1 MKKVLPIIILLFS
14 AINIYSQYKGGVGD
28 GHSSDI
34 TTNISKIVINAGS
47 DVTIC
52 GADTVTI
59 GTPAGANKTYSW
71 TRLGSPTILANTA
84 IYKFYAS
91 TLGIH
96 KYILKVD
103 SMFCSVYD
111 TVIVRVDSPMSQLSV
126 STGYIANTSTTIPY
140 TPTPLRDNCWKVI
153 QTPNIPNFR
162 LPTDIVPYPSYV
174 VLGSP
179 SYNSASVSDSRL
191 ADGNYISPNPSA
203 NAGMNLTPELP
214 VVFQRSFSISN
225 NGNLRIIGE
234 LLADNYAELYLDN
247 ILIKAQSA
255 AQYTTNFLNP
265 MPIDTILSINAGVHN
280 LKINLRNSSNTD
292 PLGVRFSG
300 LLTSC
305 NTNILDDNCYA
316 APPTV
321 SAGPDQVICMG
332 DSVLIGTPGDVG
344 TSYSW
349 AILNGATFSTGH
361 SQIKVA
367 PATTTTYVL
376 TGTNSGGTQSDN
388 VTVTVN
394 PKPDATISGIANVCT
409 DAVYYYS
416 VPNVPG
422 NVYEWSVSG
431 GVIQAGIN
439 NRYEVRIHWGSVGQ
453 GSLSVKVTNQYPCV
467 SETTLSITINPP
479 PTAAI
484 SYPNPL
490 CAEVR
495 TVNVTQTG
503 QSGGF
508 YSATPYDLFIDMNTG
523 AISIT
528 NTTIGTYTIT
538 YEVENGICSNL
549 VTTQIIINSI
559 PASPVISATN
569 TCAGGIGQGTISTST
584 STSGVSYQLFNNSD
598 NSTIGMPLSGNGE
611 ALIWD
616 ALSVG
621 TYYVIA
627 TDLGTNCNSSKSNNA
642 IISNYPSP
650 IATLSSDDADN
661 TICNEETITFTAGG
675 GVNYEFFIN
684 AVSQGTPSTTNT
696 LTINNPINGQ
706 VIKAKVYDS
715 NGCTAESSEIIIT
728 VAPAPQAIATPTTQE
743 ICNGATTAITLSSV
757 GNPTGITYSWTA
769 SKISGTVNGYSS
781 GSGTTIAQILTNTGS
796 IPAIVRYAVV
806 SKIGVCLGDT
816 TFVNIVVNPKPNAIA
831 TPTAQTICSG
841 GSTSI
846 TISTTG
852 TPSGISYSWTA
863 KNISGNVSGFA
874 AGNGSTISQVLTN
887 TGITQAIVRYAIV
900 PKVGTCL
907 GDTIFADVTIN
918 PKPSAIATPTA
929 QTICSGEATAIN
941 LSTNV
946 SGLTVNYSWTAKV
959 VSGNVSGFANAN
971 GSNISQ
977 TLTNTGNTSAIV
989 RYAIVAKLGTC
1000 SGDTTFV
1007 EITINP
1013 KPNAIA
1019 TPQSQT
1025 INNGGK
1031 TNIAINSGVADPS
1044 LTFSWTAQI
1053 LSGNVSG
1060 FANANGNI
1068 IAQTLTNS
1076 GTTSAIVRYAI
1087 VPKLGTCYGD
1097 TVYVDITI
1105 NPTADVIIQQNTD
1118 AICNGG
1124 TTDIRL
1130 STNSTSTNVSYSWV
1144 ASIVSG
1150 AESGQLNG
1158 SGSIIAQTLTHIGLT
1173 PSIIRYTITPTIDG
1187 LSGRA
1192 AIANVTVYP
1201 TPIFTISPTS
1211 QTINSGETSNIILST
1226 EISGTDLSY
1235 EWTAK
1240 QISGTANGFEDGNGS
1255 GSIISQKLIN
1265 IGSIPAIVQYTITPR
1280 IANCLGTPKIINV
1293 TINPI
1298 FNAIATPTTQTICS
1312 GEITSIKL
1320 SSNINETGI
1329 IYTWVATKISGSIE
1343 GYSNGTGDKIT
1354 QALTN
1359 TGTTPAKV
1367 SYEITPKLG
1376 ELTGT
1381 PIKVEIIVL
1390 PPATVSVS
1398 PTSQTISSGNE
1409 CNIALSSAVSGIEV
1423 LYEWTSNCPSI
1434 NVSGYSNGSGNKIIQ
1449 ILTNSGN
1456 KPETVQYTITPKVG
1470 NCLGTSKTVDVT
1482 INPKADVNVWQ
1493 ESDAI
1498 CNGGTTNIKLSTK
1511 VSGATVTFSWT
1522 AMAQSNEVSGYSNGS
1537 GESINHTLVNTGTT
1551 PQTVRYTIA
1560 PTIDGVIGNAVVAD
1574 VTVYPTPKVVF
1585 TPKSQTIANGH
1596 KCDILL
1602 TSNVSD
1608 ANVSFVWEA
1617 ESISGSVVGHS
1628 DSTGNTIAQTLTN
1641 LGNTP
1646 TIVRYRIIPNIE
1658 GCLGVPDSVDI
1669 TVNPQPKVNIQN
1681 LSDTICH
1688 DGITN
1693 IKLSTPISGVEV
1705 SYSWTASSISDKI
1718 SGYTDGTGDV
1728 ISDALINTDNAP
1740 GKVIYAITP
1749 VIDGVSGTVVSTEV
1763 VVYPKPTAIATPK
1776 EQRIATG
1783 QECTI
1788 NISTGIKDADVLYS
1802 WKATCISGDASGYSD
1817 GSGKSIIQQL
1827 TNSGTTAAI
1836 VRYTITPF
1844 IGACIGD
1851 PIKVNVSIDPEI
1863 QPAKY
1868 HVALDTVKV
1877 QLESKTKLNLKL
1889 LSSENLISDGT
1900 AKQFKARISFNSS
1913 MMKPLFDYSIPEW
1926 QSCTKSYRTVE
1937 FNGSTDKSNGL
1948 LAELPF
1954 ETNLGNDTVSNVII
1968 ESVVWSDV
1976 QGEVIAKLDN
1986 GRVEFLGICYE
1997 NGTRLFEPSDP
2008 VLINKV
2014 SPNPAHDRIEIEFT
2028 LIENDKTELIIMNML
2043 GEVVKTIPIA
2053 SNSLGTKSVSISLDN
2068 LSQGQYMIILKTP
2081 TIRDE
2086 RLIKIVR

>member
-59 GTPAGANKTYSW
+59 GTAAGVNKTYSW

-191 ADGNYISPNPSA
+191 ADGHYISPNPSA

-305 NTNILDDNCYA
+305 NTSILDDNCYA

-332 DSVLIGTPGDVG
+332 DSVLIGTPGDAA

-367 PATTTTYVL
+367 PAATTTYVL

-422 NVYEWSVSG
+422 NVYEWSVNG

-453 GSLSVKVTNQYPCV
+453 GSLSVKVTNQYSCV

-490 CAEVR
+490 CAEDR

-508 YSATPYDLFIDMNTG
+508 YSATPYDLAIDMNTG

-528 NTTIGTYTIT
+528 NSTIGTYTIT

-559 PASPVISATN
+559 PVSPVISATN
-569 TCAGGIGQGTISTST
+569 TCAGGMGQGTISTST
-584 STSGVSYQLFNNSD
+584 STSEVSYQLFNNSD
-598 NSTIGMPLSGNGE
+598 NSTIGMPLSGNGGVLVWE
-611 ALIWD
+611 SLNA
-616 ALSVG
+616 G

-627 TDLGTNCNSSKSNNA
+627 SDLGTNCNSSKSNNA

-650 IATLSSDDADN
+650 IATISSNDADN
-661 TICNEETITFTAGG
+661 TICNSETITFTAGG

-684 AVSQGTPSTTNT
+684 DISQGTPSSTNT
-696 LTINNPINGQ
+696 FTISSPINGQ
-706 VIKAKVYDS
+706 AIKVKVYDS
-715 NGCTAESSEIIIT
+715 NGCTAESSDIIVT

-743 ICNGATTAITLSSV
+743 ICNGAITAITLSSV

-769 SKISGTVNGYSS
+769 RLISGTVNGFSSSS
-781 GSGTTIAQILTNTGS
+781 GNTITQTLTNTGS
-796 IPAIVRYAVV
+796 IPGTVRYAVV

-841 GSTSI
+841 ESTALA
-846 TISTTG
+846 ISTTG

-874 AGNGSTISQVLTN
+874 AGSGSTISQVLTN

-907 GDTIFADVTIN
+907 GDTIFADVTVN

-941 LSTNV
+941 ISTNV

-959 VSGNVSGFANAN
+959 VSGNVSGFANAS

-977 TLTNTGNTSAIV
+977 TLTNTGNTVAIV
-989 RYAIVAKLGTC
+989 RYAIVAKIGAC
-1000 SGDTTFV
+1000 SGDTAFV
-1007 EITINP
+1007 DITINP

-1031 TNIAINSGVADPS
+1031 TNIAITSGVSDPS
-1044 LTFSWTAQI
+1044 LTFTWTAQLI
-1053 LSGNVSG
+1053 SGTASGCTPSSGNL
-1060 FANANGNI
+1060 

-1076 GTTSAIVRYAI
+1076 GANAAIVRYAI
-1087 VPKLGTCYGD
+1087 VPKIGSCLGD
-1097 TVYVDITI
+1097 IVYVDITI

-1150 AESGQLNG
+1150 AESGQLSG

-1173 PSIIRYTITPTIDG
+1173 PSIVRYTITPTIDG
-1187 LSGRA
+1187 ILGRA

-1201 TPIFTISPTS
+1201 TPTFTVSPTS
-1211 QTINSGETSNIILST
+1211 QTISSGEKCNFTLSSENYGTNIT
-1226 EISGTDLSY
+1226 Y
-1235 EWTAK
+1235 EWTVK
-1240 QISGTANGFEDGNGS
+1240 QISGTANGFEDGS

-1265 IGSIPAIVQYTITPR
+1265 TGSIPAIVQYTITPR
-1280 IANCLGTPKIINV
+1280 IANCLGTPKIVNV

-1343 GYSNGTGDKIT
+1343 GYLNGTGDKIT

-1359 TGTTPAKV
+1359 TGTTTAKV

-1376 ELTGT
+1376 ELTG
-1381 PIKVEIIVL
+1381 PPVIVEITVL

-1398 PTSQTISSGNE
+1398 PTSQTISSGSE

-1423 LYEWTSNCPSI
+1423 LYNWTSNCPSI

-1470 NCLGTSKTVDVT
+1470 NCLGTAKTVDIT

-1493 ESDAI
+1493 EAVAI
-1498 CNGGTTNIKLSTK
+1498 CNEGTTNIKLSTK
-1511 VSGATVTFSWT
+1511 VSGAIVTFSWT
-1522 AMAQSNEVSGYSNGS
+1522 VTAQSTDVSGYSNGS

-1602 TSNVSD
+1602 TSNISD
-1608 ANVSFVWEA
+1608 ANVSFVWKV
-1617 ESISGSVVGHS
+1617 ESINGSVIGYS

-1646 TIVRYRIIPNIE
+1646 AIVRYRIIPNIE

-1688 DGITN
+1688 DGSTN

-1705 SYSWTASSISDKI
+1705 LYSWTSSADNNKI
-1718 SGYTDGTGDV
+1718 SGNSEGLGNV
-1728 ISDALINTDNAP
+1728 ISDALINTDNAS
-1740 GKVIYAITP
+1740 GKVIYTITP
-1749 VIDGVSGTVVSTEV
+1749 VIDGVSGTVVSTKV
-1763 VVYPKPTAIATPK
+1763 VVYPKPNAIATPK

-1783 QECTI
+1783 QECEI
-1788 NISTGIKDADVLYS
+1788 NISTDIINADVLYS
-1802 WKATCISGDASGYSD
+1802 WEATCISGDANGYSN
-1817 GSGKSIIQQL
+1817 GSGNSIIQQL

-1851 PIKVNVSIDPEI
+1851 QIIVNVSIDPEI
-1863 QPAKY
+1863 QPVKY
-1868 HVALDTVKV
+1868 HITLDTVTV
-1877 QLESKTKLNLKL
+1877 QIDTKAELNLKL
-1889 LSSENLISDGT
+1889 LSSENLISDGA
-1900 AKQFKARISFNSS
+1900 AKQYKARISFNSS
-1913 MMKPLFDYSIPEW
+1913 VMKPLFDYSIPEW
-1926 QSCTKSYRTVE
+1926 QSGAKSYRTIE
-1937 FNGSTDKSNGL
+1937 FIGSTDKSNGL

-1986 GRVEFLGICYE
+1986 GRVEFLGICLE
-1997 NGTRLFEPSDP
+1997 NGSRLFEPSDP

-2014 SPNPAHDRIEIEFT
+2014 SPNPAHDRIEIEFSV
-2028 LIENDKTELIIMNML
+2028 IENDKTELIIMNML

-2053 SNSLGTKSVSISLDN
+2053 TNTFGIKTLSISLDN